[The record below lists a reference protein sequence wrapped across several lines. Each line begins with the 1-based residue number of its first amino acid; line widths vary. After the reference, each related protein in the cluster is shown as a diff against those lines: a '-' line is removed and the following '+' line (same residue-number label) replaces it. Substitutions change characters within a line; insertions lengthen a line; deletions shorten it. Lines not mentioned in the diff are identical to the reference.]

1 MRSKG
6 VKLNPNVLE
15 DNDSEQEI
23 KDDQNKTLKAFK
35 GK

>member
-6 VKLNPNVLE
+6 VKVNPNVLE
-15 DNDSEQEI
+15 DIDSEQEI
-23 KDDQNKTLKAFK
+23 KNDQNKTLKAYK